1 MFLSLDIDLHQM
13 QQLPFSWTNGFTQCR
28 QISSIPFLR
37 HPTLLCSTPIDMST
51 SISPNTTNHPIHP
64 FWSRASQWENPA
76 HSFYPNGCLFV
87 SPNTPDSLFPKSMH
101 IRPPF
106 LLFHYPNP
114 IPAHPTTPS
123 IAPRLTEHRNPLPIQ
138 TMHILPPSS
147 SHFNPN
153 PRTGLAQG
161 QGLGLGPQSF
171 GPKVGPL
178 YKVSIYIIGSYN
190 RTSVY
195 GASVVSWFNT
205 TGSYWVRTS
214 LLLLFWSVFICQNN
228 SNIGHRSYY
237 GLNLCQRK

>member
-1 MFLSLDIDLHQM
+1 M

-28 QISSIPFLR
+28 QIISIPFLR
-37 HPTLLCSTPIDMST
+37 HPTLPYSVPLPLTFLHLYHRTPPT
-51 SISPNTTNHPIHP
+51 TPSIRSDPGHLSGKTLPL
-64 FWSRASQWENPA
+64 FLSKWMW
-76 HSFYPNGCLFV
+76 LFV

-101 IRPPF
+101 IWPPF
-106 LLFHYPNP
+106 LLLHYPNP
-114 IPAHPTTPS
+114 IPAHPSTPS
-123 IAPRLTEHRNPLPIQ
+123 IAPQLTEHRNPPPIQ

-147 SHFNPN
+147 CHFNPN

-171 GPKVGPL
+171 GPKVGLL

-205 TGSYWVRTS
+205 TGSSWVRTS

-237 GLNLCQRK
+237 GLNPCQRK